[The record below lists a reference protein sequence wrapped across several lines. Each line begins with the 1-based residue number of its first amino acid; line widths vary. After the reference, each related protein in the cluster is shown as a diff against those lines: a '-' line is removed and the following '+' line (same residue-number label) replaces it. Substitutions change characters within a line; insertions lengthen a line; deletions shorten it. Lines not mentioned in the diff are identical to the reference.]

1 MEQMEQKMGSERG
14 RDVVTKVS
22 CNLESDEEELKIKIR
37 FRKWGEILMGQG
49 EE

>member
-1 MEQMEQKMGSERG
+1 MREKRRKREEKMEQMEQKMGSERG

-37 FRKWGEILMGQG
+37 FRK
-49 EE
+49 